1 MEFSIESPIDGG
13 DSLFSEEPR
22 DLKILESVSSP
33 ALFVLIGV
41 VGVFS
46 IVMIYHWFT
55 YGRTKILSFGTLIV
69 YLCGVLFLMGGIIDI
84 FMKLAK

>member
-13 DSLFSEEPR
+13 DSLFSEEPM
-22 DLKILESVSSP
+22 DFKIPESVVSP

-46 IVMIYHWFT
+46 IVMIYHWYT
-55 YGRTKILSFGTLIV
+55 YARNKIVSFGALIV
-69 YLCGVLFLMGGIIDI
+69 
-84 FMKLAK
+84 

>member
-13 DSLFSEEPR
+13 SSLFSEEPM
-22 DLKILESVSSP
+22 DFKIPESVVSP

-46 IVMIYHWFT
+46 IAMIYHWFT
-55 YGRTKILSFGTLIV
+55 YGRNKILSFGTLIV

>member
-13 DSLFSEEPR
+13 SSLFSEEPM
-22 DLKILESVSSP
+22 DFKIPESVASP

-55 YGRTKILSFGTLIV
+55 YGRNKILSFGTLIV
-69 YLCGVLFLMGGIIDI
+69 YLCGALFLMGGIIDI

>member
-1 MEFSIESPIDGG
+1 MEEILYFPKSQGI
-13 DSLFSEEPR
+13 
-22 DLKILESVSSP
+22 LKYQRAWSSP

-55 YGRTKILSFGTLIV
+55 YGRNKILSFGTLIV

>member
-13 DSLFSEEPR
+13 SSLFSEEPM
-22 DLKILESVSSP
+22 DFKIPESVASP

-55 YGRTKILSFGTLIV
+55 YGRNKILSFGTLIV

>member
-13 DSLFSEEPR
+13 SSLFSEEPM
-22 DLKILESVSSP
+22 DFKIPESVVSP

-55 YGRTKILSFGTLIV
+55 YGRNKILSFGTLIV